1 MEDDKQEAEATGHV
15 FLVDNGSLR
24 PDSTRNL
31 RRVAD
36 LLTKRSGRRVRAV
49 SLLHSDKV
57 PAEALDGR
65 EAEIFEPAVKVRAQR
80 GDREFLVLP
89 FFFGPSRALT
99 DFIPARVKRLRR
111 LFPGLRV
118 RMAPPLV
125 DSTPG
130 DEERVASVLNE
141 GVLTRLQPEER
152 PRPAVALVDH
162 GSPAPE
168 VTEVRDRV
176 AVRLGELLGERVSR
190 VAASSMERREGE
202 RYRFNEPLL
211 EQLLGS
217 TGFDQGPVI
226 VSMMFLSPGRHAG
239 PGGDVAAIC
248 AEAERAHPGLKTI
261 ITPLAGEHDGIVDI
275 LLDRLRDEARAVEL

>member
-99 DFIPARVKRLRR
+99 DFIPERVKRLRR

-118 RMAPPLV
+118 RLAPPLV

-130 DEERVASVLNE
+130 DEERVASVLYG
-141 GVLTRLQPEER
+141 GVLTRLEPEA
-152 PRPAVALVDH
+152 RPAVALVDH

-168 VTEVRDRV
+168 VTEVRNRV

-202 RYRFNEPLL
+202 GYRFNEPLL
-211 EQLLGS
+211 ERLLGS
-217 TGFDQGPVI
+217 PGFDRGPVI

-261 ITPLAGEHDGIVDI
+261 ITPLAGEHEGIVDI
-275 LLDRLRDEARAVEL
+275 LLERLRDEARAVEL

>member
-1 MEDDKQEAEATGHV
+1 MEDDKQEAKAPEHV

-24 PDSTRNL
+24 PDATRNL

-49 SLLHSDKV
+49 SLLHSHKV
-57 PAEALDGR
+57 AAEALDGR
-65 EAEIFEPAVKVRAQR
+65 AAEIFEPAVTAHAER
-80 GDREFLVLP
+80 GAREFLVLP

-99 DFIPARVKRLRR
+99 DFIPARVNRLKR
-111 LFPGLRV
+111 LFPNLRV

-125 DSTPG
+125 DSVPG
-130 DEERVASVLNE
+130 DEERVASLLCE
-141 GVLTRLQPEER
+141 GVLTRLQPES
-152 PRPAVALVDH
+152 RPAVALVDH

-176 AVRLGELLGERVSR
+176 AARLGEFLGDRVSR

-211 EQLLGS
+211 ERLLGS
-217 TGFDQGPVI
+217 PGFDRGPVI

-239 PGGDVAAIC
+239 PGGDVATIC
-248 AEAERAHPGLKTI
+248 AEAERAHPGLKTVM
-261 ITPLAGEHDGIVDI
+261 TPLAGEHDGILDI
-275 LLDRLRDEARAVEL
+275 LVDRLRDETRTVEF